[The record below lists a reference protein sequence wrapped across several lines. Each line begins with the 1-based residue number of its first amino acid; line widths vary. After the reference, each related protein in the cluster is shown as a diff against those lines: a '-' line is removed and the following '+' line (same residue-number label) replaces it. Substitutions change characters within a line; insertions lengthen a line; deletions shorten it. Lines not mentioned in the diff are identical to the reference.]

1 MNLCRYCDLI
11 LDFIKKN
18 GEIQR
23 PDVINIMEIFE
34 AKVTETTY
42 FKLSSDLERI
52 LDIKIPDYNEGREQ
66 KLRKKR

>member
-23 PDVINIMEIFE
+23 PDVINIMEIFG